1 MRVGL
6 LGCGNVSPQYAI
18 GVGLFPGVELVACP
32 DLDGPRAEAL
42 AAQHGIAALSPAE
55 LIGGDAVVILVNI
68 SPGMAHVEVSSA
80 ALASAEQALHAL
92 ETMTAF
98 QRSSDSG
105 AHVTLETTCERP
117 DPLPTATEEVLF

>member
-18 GVGLFPGVELVACP
+18 GLGLFPGVELVACA

-42 AAQHGIAALSPAE
+42 AAQHGMAALSPAE
-55 LIGGDAVVILVNI
+55 LIGGDAVGILVNI

-80 ALASAEQALHAL
+80 ALPSRSRPCTRLRRSP
-92 ETMTAF
+92 
-98 QRSSDSG
+98 RSS
-105 AHVTLETTCERP
+105 AR
-117 DPLPTATEEVLF
+117 PTAAPTSRSRRRASVPGLSPRPPRRSCF